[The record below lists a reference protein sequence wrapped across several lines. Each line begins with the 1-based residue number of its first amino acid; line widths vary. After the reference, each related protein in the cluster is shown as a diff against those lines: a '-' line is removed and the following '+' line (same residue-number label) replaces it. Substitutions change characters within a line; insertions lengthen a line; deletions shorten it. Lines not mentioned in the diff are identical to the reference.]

1 MMRRR
6 LNFTEPTKREAY
18 ARSGGICECHRVP
31 ELMRLL
37 HGRPCGVALV
47 TGCIEYD
54 HIIADAIRPDN
65 SLENCAAL
73 TKTCHALKTPR
84 DRKVIAKSNHQR
96 DRHLGIHSARNRL
109 PGGREDP
116 RKRTMAGV
124 VVDRATGERWGA
136 R

>member
-1 MMRRR
+1 MRRR
-6 LNFTEPTKREAY
+6 LNFTDTTKRQAF

-37 HGRPCGVALV
+37 RGQPCGVRLI
-47 TGCIEYD
+47 TGHIEYD

-96 DRHLGIHSARNRL
+96 DRHLGIHSTRNPL
-109 PGGREDP
+109 PGGRDDA
-116 RKRTMAGV
+116 RKRTMSRG
-124 VVDRATGERWGA
+124 VVDRATGERWES
-136 R
+136 